1 LIATLALSSAAPA
14 ATPPDQDPFYAQP
27 TADQLEAFGRLAPGA
42 VLRSRTVAVNGLGI
56 PVPADSWQVAYRSN
70 DTAGRPIA
78 AVATVLV
85 PKTPY
90 PHGPRPLVSYQM
102 AIDSLGDVCQPSYEM
117 QAGNEK
123 ETPVLLNLLAAGW
136 AVVVPDFEGPHYAY
150 GAGLIAART
159 TLDGIRAAERLA
171 PDGLNADTPVGLWGY
186 SGGGQA
192 TAWAAEQ
199 QATYA
204 PELKVAGIA
213 EGGVPADV
221 EGVLRNLDGGLFF
234 GVLFGASVGTNRE
247 FPEMDLDGLLNEQ
260 GKALEAEFEHQC
272 AETLI
277 TGYPNHHIAEYTNVP
292 DVLAVPRV
300 RAVLAADDLGKTTPA
315 APVFIFHSVA
325 DELIPVAGPDALVK
339 KYCAAG
345 GRIFYQRDA
354 RGEHIGY
361 AFTGGV
367 DAFAYLAERFA
378 GGPVPTNC
386 GLLPWT

>member
-1 LIATLALSSAAPA
+1 
-14 ATPPDQDPFYAQP
+14 
-27 TADQLEAFGRLAPGA
+27 
-42 VLRSRTVAVNGLGI
+42 
-56 PVPADSWQVAYRSN
+56 
-70 DTAGRPIA
+70 
-78 AVATVLV
+78 
-85 PKTPY
+85 
-90 PHGPRPLVSYQM
+90 
-102 AIDSLGDVCQPSYEM
+102 M

-150 GAGLIAART
+150 GAGMVAART

-171 PDGLNADTPVGLWGY
+171 LTGLSADTPVGLWGY

-199 QATYA
+199 QPSYA

-213 EGGVPADV
+213 EGGVPAGV
-221 EGVLRNLDGGLFF
+221 EGVLRNLDGGPFF
-234 GVLFGASVGTNRE
+234 GVLFGASVGTSRE

-260 GKALEAEFEHQC
+260 GKALKAEFEHQC

-277 TGYPNHHIAEYTNVP
+277 TGYPNHHIAEYTTVP

-300 RAVLAADDLGKTTPA
+300 RAVLATDDLGKVTPT

-378 GGPVPTNC
+378 GGPVLTNC